1 MNHAPP
7 KGTYDATP
15 DPRPEEFAWRDSKKW
30 DFVESIA
37 REIAAL
43 FGCSRVSTPIFE
55 NAELYLRS
63 VGESSDIVSKE
74 MYTFEDRAQRLMA
87 LRPEGT
93 ASAVRAFIDKRL
105 YETPFKRLFYIGPM
119 FRYER
124 PQSGRYRQHQ
134 QLGIELF
141 GSSAPEV
148 DVEAIHLML
157 EFYKRC
163 GLKDL
168 TLNLNSLGSRDC
180 QKNYTETLRTFL
192 KQHEDSLG
200 EDSKRRLETNPLRI
214 LDTKDPEEKKLLASA
229 PKLIDSLS
237 PQAKQHFE
245 CVLSLL
251 ETLSIP
257 YTLCPNLVRGLDY
270 YTHTVFEVT
279 SDSLGAQNSIG
290 GGGRYDHLVK
300 ELGGPETPAVGF
312 ATGLERVIQTM
323 IAQKAPFEEK
333 QPLVLSLFAIG
344 EKAKKSAFETAARL
358 REAGISVF
366 LDLLSK
372 KPAAAVQNALKLGSL
387 YFLVLGENE
396 LTEEKFV
403 LKHLASREE
412 KVIPSNQLTDFL
424 NKYTINPC
432 NRPQF

>member
-15 DPRPEEFAWRDSKKW
+15 SPQSEEFAWRDSKKW
-30 DFVESIA
+30 AFVESIA
-37 REIAAL
+37 RDLAAI
-43 FGCSRVSTPIFE
+43 FGCSFLSTPIFE
-55 NAELYLRS
+55 NVELYLRS
-63 VGESSDIVSKE
+63 VGETSDIVSKE
-74 MYTFEDRAQRLMA
+74 MYTFEDRAKRLMA

-141 GSSAPEV
+141 GSSSAEV

-168 TLNLNSLGSRDC
+168 TLNLNSLGTRTC
-180 QKNYTETLRTFL
+180 QKNYTASLKAFL
-192 KQHEDSLG
+192 EKHKNTLG
-200 EDSKRRLETNPLRI
+200 EDSKKRLETNPLRI
-214 LDTKDPEEKKLLASA
+214 LDTKNPEEKKLLESA
-229 PKLIDSLS
+229 PKLADSLS
-237 PQAKQHFE
+237 EDSKKHFE

-251 ETLSIP
+251 DTLDIS

-279 SDSLGAQNSIG
+279 SSSLGAQNSIG

-300 ELGGPETPAVGF
+300 ELGGPEVPAVGF

-323 IAQKAPFEEK
+323 IAQNVSFGTHAP
-333 QPLVLSLFAIG
+333 LILSLFPIG
-344 EKAKKSAFETAARL
+344 EKARKHAFKMTAQL
-358 REAGISVF
+358 RESGISVS
-366 LDLLSK
+366 LDLSSK
-372 KPAAAVQNALKLGSL
+372 NPTVAVQNALKLDSL
-387 YFLVLGENE
+387 YFVVLGEDE
-396 LTEEKFV
+396 LDSGKLI
-403 LKHLASREE
+403 LKHLESRKETPLALDQVSE
-412 KVIPSNQLTDFL
+412 FL
-424 NKYTINPC
+424 NEHALPPHKKP
-432 NRPQF
+432 